1 MAYTPNLQLL
11 NLSGSLTN
19 NTTAS
24 IATVVGIGPGFS
36 VRYTGSLGTVVDNTS
51 VVDVNGASS
60 MTLQIGVTTTGTF
73 RIEGTSDGANW
84 GIPEVFDG
92 TNDLWVSSGS
102 LTPTIGTTYNIL
114 SSNYRSIRMRTI
126 ATLGATVPHAWTLSM
141 AQPILAAI
149 DTGPAPHNFGYT
161 LWHRDIVTTT
171 ATGALFLPSTSGRRV
186 AITDLTIT
194 AGGTTAGVVTI
205 YDIASA
211 SAPAYTQNTTAAVFR
226 GEFAPSTT
234 SRPGVIKS
242 FNVPY
247 VSNIIGGVLMVS
259 ASAAINPLY
268 VQMNGYYI

>member
-1 MAYTPNLQLL
+1 MAYSPNLQALI
-11 NLSGSLTN
+11 LSGSTPN

-24 IATVVGIGPGFS
+24 VVTVVGMGPGFS

-51 VVDVNGASS
+51 IVDVNGASS
-60 MTLQIGVTTTGTF
+60 MNLQIGVTTTGTF
-73 RIEGTSDGANW
+73 RIEGTSDGINW

-102 LTPTIGTTYNIL
+102 ITPTLGNTYNIL
-114 SSNYRSIRMRTI
+114 ASNYRRVRLRTN

-141 AQPILAAI
+141 AQPILAGV

-161 LWHRDIVTTT
+161 LWHKDIVTTT
-171 ATGALFLPSTSGRRV
+171 ATGALFLPATAGKRIAV
-186 AITDLTIT
+186 TDLTIT

-205 YDIASA
+205 YEAAAAGTI
-211 SAPAYTQNTTAAVFR
+211 YTQNTSPAIFR

-234 SRPGVIKS
+234 SRPGVVKT

-247 VSNIIGGVLMVS
+247 TSNTIGGVLMVS
-259 ASAAINPLY
+259 SSAAINPLY